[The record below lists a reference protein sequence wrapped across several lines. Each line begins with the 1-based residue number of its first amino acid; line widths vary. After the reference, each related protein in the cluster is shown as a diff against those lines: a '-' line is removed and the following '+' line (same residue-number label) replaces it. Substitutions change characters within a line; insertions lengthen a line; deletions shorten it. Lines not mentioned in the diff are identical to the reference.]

1 MTKREKVIKGLEMC
15 LANIDE
21 AGCPEECPYYET
33 CRKYENRVIFQPVM
47 RDALDLL
54 KEQEAVKPKLVG
66 ENMWRCGKCEALLG
80 WEDFTPS
87 GLELI
92 EYKFCPECGRA
103 VKWG

>member
-1 MTKREKVIKGLEMC
+1 MPDREKAIKGIDSC
-15 LANIDE
+15 LRFNCGKDCTYYDNCGI
-21 AGCPEECPYYET
+21 GCTEQL
-33 CRKYENRVIFQPVM
+33 RKDVI
-47 RDALDLL
+47 ALL

-92 EYKFCPECGRA
+92 EYKFCPECGQA
-103 VKWG
+103 VKWE